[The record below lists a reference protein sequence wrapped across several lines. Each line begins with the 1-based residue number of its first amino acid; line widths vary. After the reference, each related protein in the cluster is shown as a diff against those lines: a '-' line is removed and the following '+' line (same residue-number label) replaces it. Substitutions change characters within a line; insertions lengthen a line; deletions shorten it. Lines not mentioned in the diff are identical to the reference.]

1 MTIADTD
8 RYTDRF
14 SILGT
19 LTSGTT
25 QRHRVALPGDALA
38 GEMWDVVSVTGAK
51 PGPVLFVGAG
61 VHGGEYPA
69 VETVIRL
76 ARTLDP
82 AMLSGAV
89 VLMPVLNL
97 PAFRARTPF
106 VCPVDGVNPNR
117 VFPGDLHGTYS
128 EQLVSA
134 LTHEFIAPADAYI
147 DLHGGDIVEDLVPF
161 SIVRRGDEPVDV
173 QAAELAAVFGLPYLL
188 AVDRPVQAAKGVS
201 SYVAAAQVGTPGFIA
216 EAGGCGLLQ
225 PEAVEMLTEGVH
237 RVLAHL
243 GMTADTDVAPPSPVT
258 TLTQFEWVYSTHGGM
273 WYPGVAVDD
282 EVEAGQVIGSV
293 GSLVGETL
301 EEIVAPVTGRVMFLT
316 INSSV
321 AERGLLLAIGAAG

>member
-1 MTIADTD
+1 MTTAF
-8 RYTDRF
+8 TDRF
-14 SILGT
+14 PILGV
-19 LTSGTT
+19 LTPGTT

-38 GEMWDVVSVTGAK
+38 GETWDVVSVTGAT

-82 AMLSGAV
+82 AALSGAV

-117 VFPGDLHGTYS
+117 VFPGDPRGTYS
-128 EQLVSA
+128 EQLVYA
-134 LTHEFIAPADAYI
+134 LTHQFIAPADAYI

-161 SIVRRGDEPVDV
+161 SIVRRGDEPVDEK
-173 QAAELAAVFGLPYLL
+173 AAELATVFGLPYLL
-188 AVDRPVQAAKGVS
+188 AVDRPVQSAKGVS

-225 PEAVEMLTEGVH
+225 PAAVATLTDGVL

-243 GMTADTDVAPPSPVT
+243 GMTAGAGVSLAPPVI
-258 TLTQFEWVYSTHGGM
+258 TLTQFEWVYSTRGGM

-282 EVEAGQVIGSV
+282 AVAAGQTIGRV

-301 EEIVAPVTGRVMFLT
+301 EQIVAPVAGRVMFLT